1 MSQSEFNYQKKDLPA
16 GLSKIGLIIFTI
28 GTVLSLL
35 AFFVDQE
42 RAIFNY
48 LVVYMMLVSVGLG
61 SLFLVVLEYVAG
73 ADWSTPIRRIPEFFS
88 ALLPLL
94 FILVIPLLVF
104 NHDLFHW
111 AHTEAVADDKIL
123 QGKAPYLNITFFA
136 VRTFIFIGLWSLF
149 FWILTRNSIKQ
160 DENKDQTLTKKNIR
174 LSAVFIPVFAITI
187 TFTAIDFIMSLEP
200 HWFSTIFGV
209 YYFAGTV
216 VAALASITIAVILL
230 KEKGYFNPW
239 MTDDH
244 LFSLGALL
252 FAFVNFWAYIAFSQF
267 LLIWYAD
274 LPEETSWFL
283 TRWNGSWSVFSI
295 ALIII
300 HFAVPYFTLL
310 TQPSKKNPKVL
321 KFVAIWLLFAHL
333 FDLFWMIMPNMG
345 SMKGGYVFSW
355 IDLVFPIAAVGIVI
369 LVFNMSAKKQNLIPI
384 GDPKLKRGIDFH
396 L

>member
-1 MSQSEFNYQKKDLPA
+1 MSQTEFNYQKKDLPA
-16 GLSKIGLIIFTI
+16 GLSKVGLIILVI
-28 GTVLSLL
+28 GGALSLF

-48 LVVYMMLVSVGLG
+48 LVAYTMLVSIGLG
-61 SLFLVVLEYVAG
+61 SLFLIALEYIAG
-73 ADWSTPIRRIPEFFS
+73 ADWSTPIRRIPEFFGG
-88 ALLPLL
+88 LLPVLL
-94 FILVIPLLVF
+94 ILVIPLLVF

-111 AHTEAVADDKIL
+111 AHNEAVAEDKIL
-123 QGKAPYLNITFFA
+123 QGKAPYLNVTFF
-136 VRTFIFIGLWSLF
+136 VIRSFVFIGLWVLF
-149 FWILTRNSIKQ
+149 YLLLTRNSRKQ
-160 DENKDQTLTKKNIR
+160 DDSKDQLLTKKSIK
-174 LSAVFIPVFAITI
+174 LSAIFIPVFALSI

-216 VAALASITIAVILL
+216 VAALAAVTIAVVLL

-295 ALIII
+295 ALIFI
-300 HFAVPYFTLL
+300 HFAVPYFALL

-321 KFVAIWLLFAHL
+321 KFIAVWLLFAHL

-345 SMKGGYVFSW
+345 TMKNGYSFSW
-355 IDLVFPIAAVGIVI
+355 IDLVFPIAAIGIVI
-369 LVFNMSAKKQNLIPI
+369 LVFVNRAKKNNLIPI
-384 GDPKLKRGIDFH
+384 GDPKLKRGLDFH